1 LNLPTVSNFVC
12 DVMKISCPAVWA
24 ANELDSLGG
33 CEEKLAALPLSEGD
47 EVYFD
52 GNTCV
57 SPCAHPLTASLSP

>member
-1 LNLPTVSNFVC
+1 
-12 DVMKISCPAVWA
+12 MKSSCPAVWA

-52 GNTCV
+52 GNTCA